1 MRSQAVR
8 AVFGVTALVGV
19 MLLIAPAPAP
29 AQNGGFDVTIRRTAH
44 GIPHI
49 EARDYAG
56 IGYGYGYAFA
66 ADNLCVVADSYV
78 TVSGERSRFFGPEKE
93 WRFQGNTSLNNNLES
108 DFFFK
113 RIIDDRVVEGLI
125 DRPAPH
131 GPLMGFRE
139 LVRGYTAGYNRYL
152 RDTGIDRLPDP
163 SCRGADWVRPIRQI
177 DVYRRIYQIA
187 LVASGTAAIEGI
199 AGAQPPPP
207 GPLPAGAGAAAAPGR
222 AEIDALRTEIG
233 SLGVGSNAYG
243 LGREATDNGKGML
256 LGNPHFPWDG
266 SERFYQAHMTI
277 PGKLDVSGASLYGV
291 PLTLIGYTRGLA
303 WSHTVSPA
311 FRFTPFEL
319 KLVPGSPTT
328 YLVDGQA
335 REMERD
341 KVTVQVRTPD
351 GSLEPRSRTLYSTVY
366 GPMFTSILGQE
377 LFPWAQGQGYAMGD
391 VNAANFRYLNH
402 FLETNL
408 AQSAREYDAIHRRNQ
423 GIPFVHSIAAD
434 ATGDAYYADLSVVP
448 HVTNEK
454 ANECNTALGRAL
466 FAAARLPVLDGSR
479 SSCDWGTDPSAIEP
493 GIFGPEEHLPSLF
506 RNDYV
511 ANSNDSYWLSNPEQ
525 PLTGFPLIIG
535 DEDTTRSL
543 RTRLGLIQIQ
553 QRLAGTDGRPGNR
566 FTLAQLQDTVFGNR
580 QYAGELWRDR
590 LVELC
595 NSNPVLVGSRGPVNV
610 AAACPVLAAWE
621 LRSDLESRGAIL
633 FRTFAV
639 DALAIPGG
647 PYSEPYSS
655 QDPVNTPRGL
665 RTEDPRV
672 RQAFADAVQ
681 ELRDRGLPL
690 DVPVGTVQNEPRGEE
705 RIPIHGGP
713 GEVEPTST
721 FEIGEFNV
729 ILDFFSDGDVGADVD
744 YGSSYVQAV
753 QFVDGSCPVEP
764 RTILTY
770 SQSSNPES
778 PFFADQTRMFS
789 DKRWVDVPFCRDDV
803 LAGTRSTV
811 RLRSAV
817 EKRPLRLSVRPR
829 RAQRDRRTRF
839 SFHVTT
845 RAGAPVRGATVR
857 FAGRHV
863 RTGRRGRVALRK
875 RFDRAGVRRARA
887 TRTGYRPAVARVR
900 IVRRSRGP
908 DRADR
913 TGDSGTARGEQD
925 GVAVVRGQG
934 DGELPFTGL
943 QLVGILA
950 GGFALL
956 GSGLALRCA
965 RRSPHP

>member
-1 MRSQAVR
+1 MRAT
-8 AVFGVTALVGV
+8 FGVTAVIGV
-19 MLLIAPAPAP
+19 MLAIAPAPAP
-29 AQNGGFDVTIRRTAH
+29 AQGGGFDVTIRRTDH

-49 EARDYAG
+49 EARDFAG

-66 ADNLCVVADSYV
+66 QDNLCVIADSYV
-78 TVSGERSRFFGPEKE
+78 TVSGERSRFFGPDGE
-93 WRFQGNTSLNNNLES
+93 WRFQGNTSLNNNLDS

-113 RIIDDRVVEGLI
+113 RINDDRVIEGLI
-125 DRPAPH
+125 DRPPPQ
-131 GPLMGFRE
+131 GPLPGFRE

-152 RDTGIDRLPDP
+152 RDTGVDRLPDP
-163 SCRGADWVRPIRQI
+163 NCRGADWVRPIQEI

-199 AGAQPPPP
+199 AGAQPPAP
-207 GPLPAGAGAAAAPGR
+207 GPIPSGAGADRPSP
-222 AEIDALRTEIG
+222 AEVDALRGTVGSIG
-233 SLGVGSNAYG
+233 AGSNAYG

-266 SERFYQAHMTI
+266 SERFYQAHVTI
-277 PGKLDVSGASLYGV
+277 PGKLDVSGVSLFGV
-291 PLTLIGYTRGLA
+291 PLTVIGYTRGLA
-303 WSHTVSPA
+303 WSHTVSTA

-328 YLVDGQA
+328 YLVDGQP

-341 KVTVQVRTPD
+341 QVTVQVRTHN

-377 LFPWAQGQGYAMGD
+377 LFPWVQGQGYAMGD

-402 FLETNL
+402 FFETNL

-423 GIPFVHSIAAD
+423 GIPFVNSIAAD
-434 ATGDAYYADLSVVP
+434 SAGDAYYADLSVVP

-535 DEDTTRSL
+535 DEDAQRSL
-543 RTRLGLIQIQ
+543 RTRLGLVQIQ

-580 QYAGELWRDR
+580 LHAGELWRDR

-595 NSNPVLVGSRGPVNV
+595 RSNPVLAGSRGPVNV
-610 AAACPVLAAWE
+610 ADACPVLAAWD

-647 PYSEPYSS
+647 PYSEPFSA

-681 ELRDRGLPL
+681 ELRDRGLAL
-690 DVPVGTVQNEPRGEE
+690 DVPLGAVQSEPRGEE

-713 GEVEPTST
+713 GEVESTST

-729 ILDFFSDGDVGADVD
+729 ILDFFSDGDDGADID

-753 QFVDGSCPVEP
+753 QFVDGACPVEP

-770 SQSSNPES
+770 SQSANPES

-789 DKRWVDVPFCRDDV
+789 KKQWVDVPFCPDDV
-803 LAGTRSTV
+803 RAATRSTV
-811 RLRSAV
+811 RLQSAAK
-817 EKRPLRLSVRPR
+817 KRQMRQMRLSVRPR
-829 RAQRDRRTRF
+829 RAQRSRRTRF
-839 SFHVTT
+839 SFRVTT
-845 RAGAPVRGATVR
+845 RRGTPVRGATVR
-857 FAGRHV
+857 LGGRRA
-863 RTGRRGRVALRK
+863 RTGKRGRAVLRK
-875 RFDRAGVRRARA
+875 RFNRVGVRRARA
-887 TRTGYRPAVARVR
+887 TRSGYRPATARVR
-900 IVRRSRGP
+900 IVRRN
-908 DRADR
+908 RA
-913 TGDSGTARGEQD
+913 
-925 GVAVVRGQG
+925 VRR
-934 DGELPFTGL
+934 DPRFTG
-943 QLVGILA
+943 
-950 GGFALL
+950 
-956 GSGLALRCA
+956 
-965 RRSPHP
+965 

>member
-1 MRSQAVR
+1 MAVLG
-8 AVFGVTALVGV
+8 AALSIVPG
-19 MLLIAPAPAP
+19 PAHAKG
-29 AQNGGFDVTIRRTAH
+29 QGFDVTIRRTDH

-49 EARDYAG
+49 QARDYASL
-56 IGYGYGYAFA
+56 GYGYGYAFA
-66 ADNLCVVADSYV
+66 ADNLCVIADQYV
-78 TVSGERSRFFGPEKE
+78 TVSGERSRFFGPEAE
-93 WRFQGNTSLNNNLES
+93 WRFEGNTSLNRNLES
-108 DFFFK
+108 DFFFQ
-113 RIIDDRVVEGLI
+113 RINDDRVVEKLVARRVPYGP
-125 DRPAPH
+125 RP
-131 GPLMGFRE
+131 GVRE

-152 RDTGIDRLPDP
+152 RDTGVDGLPDP
-163 SCRGADWVRPIRQI
+163 RCRGEAWVRPIRQI
-177 DVYRRIYQIA
+177 DVYRRFYQLA

-199 AGAQPPPP
+199 AGAQPP
-207 GPLPAGAGAAAAPGR
+207 APGATSAGFQAPSG
-222 AEIDALRTEIG
+222 AEMDALRSSVAG
-233 SLGVGSNAYG
+233 LGAGSNAYG

-266 SERFYQAHMTI
+266 SERFYQAHVTI

-303 WSHTVSPA
+303 WSHTVSGA

-328 YLVDGQA
+328 YLVDGQP

-341 KVTVQVRTPD
+341 QVTVQVRTAG

-377 LFPWAQGQGYAMGD
+377 LFPWVQGQGYAMGD
-391 VNAANFRYLNH
+391 VNATNFRYLNH
-402 FLETNL
+402 FFETNL

-423 GIPFVHSIAAD
+423 GIPFVNSIAAD
-434 ATGDAYYADLSVVP
+434 AGGEAYYADLSVVP
-448 HVTNEK
+448 HVTDEK

-479 SSCDWGTDPSAIEP
+479 SSCNWGADQSAIQP

-525 PLTGFPLIIG
+525 PLTGFPTIIG
-535 DEDTTRSL
+535 DEDVERSL
-543 RTRLGLIQIQ
+543 RTRLGIIQIQ

-566 FTLAQLQDTVFGNR
+566 FTLGQLQDTVFGNR
-580 QYAGELWRDR
+580 QYGGELWRDR

-595 NSNPVLVGSRGPVNV
+595 RSNPVLPGSRGPVDV
-610 AAACPVLAAWE
+610 SDACPALAGWD
-621 LRSDLESRGAIL
+621 LHSDLASRGAIL

-647 PYSEPYSS
+647 PYSVPYSS
-655 QDPVNTPRGL
+655 EDPVNTPRGL

-681 ELRDRGLPL
+681 ELRDRGLAL
-690 DVPVGTVQNEPRGEE
+690 DVPLGAVQSEPRGGE

-713 GEVEPTST
+713 GEVEPTAT

-729 ILDFFSDGDVGADVD
+729 ILDFFPDGDVGEDVD

-770 SQSSNPES
+770 SQSSNPAS

-789 DKRWVDVPFCRDDV
+789 NKQWVDVPFCPADV
-803 LAGTRSTV
+803 RAATRSTL
-811 RLRSAV
+811 RLRAGAA
-817 EKRPLRLSVRPR
+817 KRRMRLSVQPR
-829 RAQRDRRTRF
+829 RAPTRRRTRF
-839 SFHVTT
+839 VFRVTT
-845 RAGAPVRGATVR
+845 QAGMPLRGATIR
-857 FAGRHV
+857 FGGRRV
-863 RTGRRGRVALRK
+863 RTGRRGRVTLLR

-887 TRTGYRPAVARVR
+887 RHSGYRPASATVR
-900 IVRRSRGP
+900 IVRRKR
-908 DRADR
+908 
-913 TGDSGTARGEQD
+913 
-925 GVAVVRGQG
+925 
-934 DGELPFTGL
+934 LPRQTPRFTG
-943 QLVGILA
+943 
-950 GGFALL
+950 
-956 GSGLALRCA
+956 
-965 RRSPHP
+965 

>member
-1 MRSQAVR
+1 MRRSHAVIK
-8 AVFGVTALVGV
+8 VLGVTAMVGV
-19 MLLIAPAPAP
+19 MLAIAPAPVV
-29 AQNGGFDVTIRRTAH
+29 AQDGGFDVTIRRTDH

-66 ADNLCVVADSYV
+66 EDNLCVIADSYV
-78 TVSGERSRFFGPEKE
+78 TVSGERSRFFGPDKS

-113 RIIDDRVVEGLI
+113 RVVDDRVVEKLV
-125 DRPAPH
+125 DAPAPQ
-131 GPLMGFRE
+131 GPLPGVRE
-139 LVRGYTAGYNRYL
+139 LVRGYAAGYNRYL
-152 RDTGIDRLPDP
+152 RDTGVDRLPDP
-163 SCRGADWVRPIRQI
+163 NCRGADWVRPIREI

-199 AGAQPPPP
+199 AGAQPPAP
-207 GPLPAGAGAAAAPGR
+207 GDTAGSAGAAAPSR
-222 AEIDALRTEIG
+222 AEVDALRTKIG
-233 SLGVGSNAYG
+233 SIGAGSNAYG

-266 SERFYQAHMTI
+266 SERFYQAHVTI

-303 WSHTVSPA
+303 WSHTVSTA

-328 YLVDGQA
+328 YLVDGQP

-341 KVTVQVRTPD
+341 RVTVQVRTGD
-351 GSLEPRSRTLYSTVY
+351 GTLEPRSRTLYSTVY
-366 GPMFTSILGQE
+366 GPMFTSILEQE

-402 FLETNL
+402 FFETNL
-408 AQSAREYDAIHRRNQ
+408 AQSTREYDAIHRRNQ
-423 GIPFVHSIAAD
+423 GIPFVNSIAAD
-434 ATGDAYYADLSVVP
+434 SAGEAYYADLSVVP
-448 HVTNEK
+448 NVTNEK
-454 ANECNTALGRAL
+454 ATECNTPLGRAL

-479 SSCDWGTDPSAIEP
+479 SACNWGTDPSAIEP

-506 RNDYV
+506 RDDYV

-543 RTRLGLIQIQ
+543 RTRLGLVQIQ

-580 QYAGELWRDR
+580 QHAGELWRDR

-595 NSNPVLVGSRGPVNV
+595 SSNPVLAGSQGPVNV
-610 AAACPVLAAWE
+610 AEACPVLAAWN
-621 LRSDLESRGAIL
+621 LRNDLDSRGSIL
-633 FRTFAV
+633 FRAFALR
-639 DALAIPGG
+639 ALAIQGG

-690 DVPVGTVQNEPRGEE
+690 DTPVGVVQSEPRGKE

-713 GEVEPTST
+713 GEVESTSL

-729 ILDFFSDGDVGADVD
+729 ILDFFSDGDEGADVD

-753 QFVDGSCPVEP
+753 QFVDGACPVEP

-789 DKRWVDVPFCRDDV
+789 QKRWVDVPFCRDDV
-803 LAGTRSTV
+803 RAATRSTL
-811 RLRSAV
+811 RLQGAGKKPRM
-817 EKRPLRLSVRPR
+817 RLSVRPR
-829 RAQRDRRTRF
+829 RAQSGRRTRF
-839 SFHVTT
+839 SFRVTT
-845 RAGAPVRGATVR
+845 SAGAPLPGATIRFGGRRVRTGTGGRAALAKRFARVGVHRAGASRS
-857 FAGRHV
+857 
-863 RTGRRGRVALRK
+863 
-875 RFDRAGVRRARA
+875 
-887 TRTGYRPAVARVR
+887 GYRSAVATVR
-900 IVRRSRGP
+900 IVRPSR
-908 DRADR
+908 
-913 TGDSGTARGEQD
+913 
-925 GVAVVRGQG
+925 VVRG
-934 DGELPFTGL
+934 DPRFTG
-943 QLVGILA
+943 
-950 GGFALL
+950 
-956 GSGLALRCA
+956 
-965 RRSPHP
+965 